1 MKARNRIKPLLT
13 LCCALLL
20 VAAGVFGTLAYL
32 TGTDTV
38 NNTFTVGNVKITLD
52 EAKVTTGGYQQQGAA
67 QGQQGFDAVPCFHG
81 FSSCIK

>member
-52 EAKVTTGGYQQQGAA
+52 EAKVTTDGTKGKLEIEY
-67 QGQQGFDAVPCFHG
+67 
-81 FSSCIK
+81 FSKDDLVRLASVFNEKI